1 MILMHPDEHIAV
13 HAGPAGVVKLRV
25 ISRMNRWS
33 YSTPTDQFG
42 AKPYSRPT
50 PTVPPQRVCGER
62 REDDGDDDS
71 SPHHGHAPAHRSSAL
86 KKRWRTLTS
95 ANSALNIRE
104 SIARRLAP
112 RRSPSPVG

>member
-1 MILMHPDEHIAV
+1 
-13 HAGPAGVVKLRV
+13 
-25 ISRMNRWS
+25 MNRWS
-33 YSTPTDQFG
+33 YSTPIDQFG

-95 ANSALNIRE
+95 ANSAGSTFVNPSLAVRHLADRQARFDE
-104 SIARRLAP
+104 SGIGGLDATLA
-112 RRSPSPVG
+112 GDTA